1 MGFSVFPALLARAD
15 SATTGSQVALA
26 PIGSPVLYLHITAY
40 SSSVD
45 ETDDTPFI
53 TANGTYVHDGVV
65 ATNLLPFGTKVK
77 IPALFGDKVFTVED
91 RMSLR
96 MTGRMDIWMSS
107 KSKAIVFGSNYAN
120 VVVVENGISSS
131 VSANAISQPIAD
143 VGK

>member
-1 MGFSVFPALLARAD
+1 
-15 SATTGSQVALA
+15 
-26 PIGSPVLYLHITAY
+26 
-40 SSSVD
+40 
-45 ETDDTPFI
+45 
-53 TANGTYVHDGVV
+53 
-65 ATNLLPFGTKVK
+65 
-77 IPALFGDKVFTVED
+77 
-91 RMSLR
+91 MSLR